1 MAYINCHVYKLSSIL
16 RKFKFKNQ
24 KKLFATEKENK
35 AFFQNGFT
43 PLHITA
49 KKNQMEIALTLL
61 EYGANPNSKTRMDV
75 TPLHLAAQ
83 EGHTD
88 MCSLL
93 LAKDATANAAARVI
107 SALRCF

>member
-1 MAYINCHVYKLSSIL
+1 
-16 RKFKFKNQ
+16 
-24 KKLFATEKENK
+24 
-35 AFFQNGFT
+35 
-43 PLHITA
+43 
-49 KKNQMEIALTLL
+49 MEIALTLL

-107 SALRCF
+107 TASRCF

>member
-1 MAYINCHVYKLSSIL
+1 
-16 RKFKFKNQ
+16 
-24 KKLFATEKENK
+24 
-35 AFFQNGFT
+35 
-43 PLHITA
+43 
-49 KKNQMEIALTLL
+49 MEIALTLL

-93 LAKDATANAAARVI
+93 LSKDATVIAGARVI
-107 SALRCF
+107 IQVTLPELG